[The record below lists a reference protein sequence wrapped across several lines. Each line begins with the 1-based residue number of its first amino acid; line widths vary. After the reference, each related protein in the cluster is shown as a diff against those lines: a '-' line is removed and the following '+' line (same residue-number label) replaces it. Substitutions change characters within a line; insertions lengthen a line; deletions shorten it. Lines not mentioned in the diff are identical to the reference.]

1 MSERTDRP
9 ASTTLDT
16 LKPGGR
22 GRIAAV
28 TGSGGISRR
37 LLDMGATRGTLVEV
51 ERVAPLGDPIEVK
64 IRGYRLTLRKGEAER
79 ILVTVV

>member
-1 MSERTDRP
+1 MTDTSKQSAP
-9 ASTTLDT
+9 TTLDA
-16 LKPGGR
+16 LRPGGR

-51 ERVAPLGDPIEVK
+51 ERVAPLGDPIEVR
-64 IRGYRLTLRKGEAER
+64 IRGYRLMLRKGEAER
-79 ILVTVV
+79 IQVTVV

>member
-1 MSERTDRP
+1 MADTPDQP
-9 ASTTLDT
+9 APTTLDA

-37 LLDMGATRGTLVEV
+37 LLDMGATRGTLIEV
-51 ERVAPLGDPIEVK
+51 ERVAPLGDPIS
-64 IRGYRLTLRKGEAER
+64 
-79 ILVTVV
+79 